1 MSEMYTKHAKKYG
14 EVVKDNIY
22 NALLE
27 RPSTQ
32 ALLDDVKGKKVIDM
46 GCGSGIYTQWLVEN
60 QAQSVISIDLS
71 HDMVDMVN
79 QCQYPNVT
87 AYQQDMTLGLPKEA
101 DNSADVIICPLMIH
115 YIEDLVPLFA
125 EVHRVLKS
133 GGYMVF
139 STHHPFADFECS
151 LTGNYFDRELIK
163 EQWDTVGTPVE
174 VQFYRRSLTEL
185 SNAITSTGLAITNI
199 SEGKVDEKVKEISP
213 ERYDYLTKNP
223 NFIFMRVEKR

>member
-1 MSEMYTKHAKKYG
+1 
-14 EVVKDNIY
+14 
-22 NALLE
+22 
-27 RPSTQ
+27 
-32 ALLDDVKGKKVIDM
+32 M

-71 HDMVDMVN
+71 QDMVDMVN

-87 AYQQDMTLGLPKEA
+87 AYQQDMTLGLPKET
-101 DNSADVIICPLMIH
+101 DNSADVIICPLLIH
-115 YIEDLVPLFA
+115 YIEDLAPLFA

-133 GGYMVF
+133 SGYMVF

-151 LTGNYFDRELIK
+151 QSGNYFDRELIK

-185 SNAITSTGLAITNI
+185 SNAITSTGLTITNI

-213 ERYDYLTKNP
+213 ERYEYLSKNP
-223 NFIFMRVEKR
+223 NFIFMRVEKSLR